1 MGDVNGIP
9 ATFKLTAVSRSALQN
24 ELAGSVILH
33 VLEQRIDEVVTVSAD
48 GLWTTAPGYPAVP
61 SALAASRQNS
71 VRGVTHGSE

>member
-9 ATFKLTAVSRSALQN
+9 AIFKLTAVSRSALQN

-48 GLWTTAPGYPAVP
+48 GLTTAPGYPAVP